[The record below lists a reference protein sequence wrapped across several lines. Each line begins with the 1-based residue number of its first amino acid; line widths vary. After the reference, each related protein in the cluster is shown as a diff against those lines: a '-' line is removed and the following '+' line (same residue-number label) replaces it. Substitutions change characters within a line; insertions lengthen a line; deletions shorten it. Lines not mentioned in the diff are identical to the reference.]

1 MALCILVKR
10 NSPVKIKCHNLL
22 FFERRD
28 DSLISEYPLNETNIT
43 FIWLSSPYSSLK
55 IEYPP
60 PYIRKIWNF
69 NKAEIDLINLSIEA

>member
-1 MALCILVKR
+1 M
-10 NSPVKIKCHNLL
+10 
-22 FFERRD
+22 
-28 DSLISEYPLNETNIT
+28 SEYPLNETNIT
-43 FIWLSSPYSSLK
+43 FIWLSSLYSSLK